1 MTLVCYKANATAALK
16 ICSLRRTSSDGNIYD
31 DDENIICKDDD
42 ANEYTTNVTQP
53 PEQHIEVDS
62 ATIYLLHKG
71 ICGLWNIVQD
81 VAWEIGFL
89 PMDGNVYTLISSY
102 VESLN
107 SAFKIVRDYATATY
121 DNEHSQDVCSSED
134 DDNDTP
140 PPMIPSSDMSD
151 MSSCES
157 NLQYIATSQEDKLG
171 LQSAD
176 LINDES
182 IHRIDNAIQQVDI
195 SHMEPAVSHQS
206 DTTEDTQQV
215 VHTLTNEN
223 DDDDDSDK
231 SQTICS
237 SHHDD
242 EEDDSVDDFL
252 QRNAH
257 IIEGYFDEN
266 PEQDVAHDGEKDTTD
281 RNLSFS
287 WMIVDKDGP
296 MTRLE
301 SNSVQL

>member
-1 MTLVCYKANATAALK
+1 MTLVCDKASATAALK
-16 ICSLRRTSSDGNIYD
+16 ICSLRRSSISSDGNTYS
-31 DDENIICKDDD
+31 DDENICNDD
-42 ANEYTTNVTQP
+42 ANEYV
-53 PEQHIEVDS
+53 EVDS

-71 ICGLWNIVQD
+71 ICGLWSIVQD

-121 DNEHSQDVCSSED
+121 DNEHYQDLCSSED
-134 DDNDTP
+134 GDDNT

-151 MSSCES
+151 MSD
-157 NLQYIATSQEDKLG
+157 LQYIATSQEDELA

-176 LINDES
+176 LINGES

-195 SHMEPAVSHQS
+195 PETFHQS

-215 VHTLTNEN
+215 HTYTLT
-223 DDDDDSDK
+223 DDDEDDDIDDK

-242 EEDDSVDDFL
+242 EEEDSVDEFL

-266 PEQDVAHDGEKDTTD
+266 PEQDDSEKDTTD

>member
-1 MTLVCYKANATAALK
+1 MTLVCDKANATAALK
-16 ICSLRRTSSDGNIYD
+16 ICSLRRSSSHGNTYD
-31 DDENIICKDDD
+31 DDENCNDD
-42 ANEYTTNVTQP
+42 ANEYV
-53 PEQHIEVDS
+53 EVDS

-71 ICGLWNIVQD
+71 ICGLWSIVEN

-107 SAFKIVRDYATATY
+107 SAFKIVRDYAIATY
-121 DNEHSQDVCSSED
+121 DNEPSQDVYSSED

-140 PPMIPSSDMSD
+140 PMISSSDMSD
-151 MSSCES
+151 MSSSCES
-157 NLQYIATSQEDKLG
+157 YLKYIATSQEDELA

-176 LINDES
+176 LITDEN
-182 IHRIDNAIQQVDI
+182 IQRIDYDIKQVDI
-195 SHMEPAVSHQS
+195 PETSHQS

-215 VHTLTNEN
+215 HTLT
-223 DDDDDSDK
+223 DDDDIDDK

-242 EEDDSVDDFL
+242 EEEDSVDEFL

-266 PEQDVAHDGEKDTTD
+266 PEQDVAPDSEKDTTD

-296 MTRLE
+296 LTRLE

>member
-1 MTLVCYKANATAALK
+1 MTLVCDKANATAALK
-16 ICSLRRTSSDGNIYD
+16 ICSLRRFDSYEMTATSSDGNTHVD
-31 DDENIICKDDD
+31 DINVCNDD
-42 ANEYTTNVTQP
+42 ANEY
-53 PEQHIEVDS
+53 IEVDS
-62 ATIYLLHKG
+62 ATIYLLQKSLY
-71 ICGLWNIVQD
+71 GLWNIVQD

-107 SAFKIVRDYATATY
+107 SAFKIVRDYAIATY
-121 DNEHSQDVCSSED
+121 DNEPSQDVYSSED

-140 PPMIPSSDMSD
+140 PMISSSDMSD
-151 MSSCES
+151 MSSSCES
-157 NLQYIATSQEDKLG
+157 YLKYIATSQEDELA

-176 LINDES
+176 LITDEN
-182 IHRIDNAIQQVDI
+182 IQRIDYDIKQVDI
-195 SHMEPAVSHQS
+195 PETSHQS
-206 DTTEDTQQV
+206 DTTEGTQQV
-215 VHTLTNEN
+215 VHTLT
-223 DDDDDSDK
+223 DDDADDIDESSIDDK

-242 EEDDSVDDFL
+242 EEEDSVDEFL

-266 PEQDVAHDGEKDTTD
+266 PEQDVAHDGEKDTD

-296 MTRLE
+296 MTRM

>member
-1 MTLVCYKANATAALK
+1 MICDKARATAALK
-16 ICSLRRTSSDGNIYD
+16 ICSLRRTSSDGNTFD
-31 DDENIICKDDD
+31 DGENCNDD
-42 ANEYTTNVTQP
+42 ANEYV
-53 PEQHIEVDS
+53 EVDS

-71 ICGLWNIVQD
+71 ICGLWSIVEN

-140 PPMIPSSDMSD
+140 PMIPSSDMSD
-151 MSSCES
+151 MSSD
-157 NLQYIATSQEDKLG
+157 LQYIATNQEDELA
-171 LQSAD
+171 LQCTD
-176 LINDES
+176 LITDGN
-182 IHRIDNAIQQVDI
+182 IHRIDYDIKQVDI
-195 SHMEPAVSHQS
+195 PETSHRQS

-215 VHTLTNEN
+215 AHTLTN

-237 SHHDD
+237 SHHD
-242 EEDDSVDDFL
+242 EEDDSVDEFL

-266 PEQDVAHDGEKDTTD
+266 PEQDVAPDSEKDTTE

-287 WMIVDKDGP
+287 WMIIDKDGP

>member
-1 MTLVCYKANATAALK
+1 MVSVCDKTGAVAALK

-31 DDENIICKDDD
+31 DDEEVYDDD
-42 ANEYTTNVTQP
+42 ANEF
-53 PEQHIEVDS
+53 EVDS

-71 ICGLWNIVQD
+71 ICGLWSILEN

-107 SAFKIVRDYATATY
+107 SAFKIVRDYATATN
-121 DNEHSQDVCSSED
+121 DNSQSHFQEVCASED
-134 DDNDTP
+134 ADNDTP
-140 PPMIPSSDMSD
+140 SMIPSSDMSD
-151 MSSCES
+151 ISD
-157 NLQYIATSQEDKLG
+157 LQYIATCQEDKLG

-195 SHMEPAVSHQS
+195 SQMEPAVSHQS

-215 VHTLTNEN
+215 ECTLTN
-223 DDDDDSDK
+223 DDEDDIDESSIDDK

-266 PEQDVAHDGEKDTTD
+266 PEQDVAPDSEKDTTD

-296 MTRLE
+296 MARI

>member
-1 MTLVCYKANATAALK
+1 MTLVCDKAGVTAALK
-16 ICSLRRTSSDGNIYD
+16 ICSLRRSSSHGNTYV
-31 DDENIICKDDD
+31 DDENICNDN
-42 ANEYTTNVTQP
+42 ANEF
-53 PEQHIEVDS
+53 EVDS

-71 ICGLWNIVQD
+71 ICGLWSIVEN

-107 SAFKIVRDYATATY
+107 SAFKIVRDYAIATY
-121 DNEHSQDVCSSED
+121 DNEPSQDVCSSED

-140 PPMIPSSDMSD
+140 PMIPSSDMSD
-151 MSSCES
+151 MSSSCES
-157 NLQYIATSQEDKLG
+157 EQLQYIATSQEDKLG

-195 SHMEPAVSHQS
+195 SQTSHQS
-206 DTTEDTQQV
+206 YTTEDTQQV
-215 VHTLTNEN
+215 VHTLT
-223 DDDDDSDK
+223 DDDEDESDK

-242 EEDDSVDDFL
+242 EEEDSVDEFL

-257 IIEGYFDEN
+257 IIEGYFDDN
-266 PEQDVAHDGEKDTTD
+266 PEQDVAPDGEKDTD

-287 WMIVDKDGP
+287 WMIIDKDGP